1 MEKVILTGPLPT
13 PEETAQRLGL
23 TLRDRV
29 AVNKVLREFRKE
41 EPRIQLLAA
50 RPKSA
55 ISHSKSGANV
65 RSTRR
70 RASN

>member
-1 MEKVILTGPLPT
+1 MEKVILTGPFPT

-29 AVNKVLREFRKE
+29 VVNKVLREFRKE

-50 RPKSA
+50 RPKPA
-55 ISHSKSGANV
+55 ISHPKGDKNV
-65 RSTRR
+65 RSARR